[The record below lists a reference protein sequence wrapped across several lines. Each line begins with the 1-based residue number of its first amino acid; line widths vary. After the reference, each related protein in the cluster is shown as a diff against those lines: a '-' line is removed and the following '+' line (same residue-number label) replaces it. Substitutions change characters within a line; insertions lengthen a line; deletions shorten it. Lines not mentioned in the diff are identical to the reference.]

1 MWGARTAMRGC
12 AGCILHR
19 TPGPRATLEQGP
31 FFLTVSL
38 LCLSPIL
45 TETACQILPLLLF
58 SMICWQKIGT
68 RPVKQESRASF
79 SACSGKCMIS
89 LASTQPEAHQI
100 WPSLEFLP
108 QHFVST
114 AMSGSSLSSDESLF
128 PEVTH
133 TLGLDC
139 MEMFYFPMIPSQH
152 LPSDASLPFRE
163 QPSWCASGIISYS
176 LPSGKRGI

>member
-114 AMSGSSLSSDESLF
+114 AMSGSSLFFRWVSLPWSHPRPWIGLHGNVLF
-128 PEVTH
+128 PN
-133 TLGLDC
+133 D
-139 MEMFYFPMIPSQH
+139 SQ
-152 LPSDASLPFRE
+152 PTFT
-163 QPSWCASGIISYS
+163 
-176 LPSGKRGI
+176 